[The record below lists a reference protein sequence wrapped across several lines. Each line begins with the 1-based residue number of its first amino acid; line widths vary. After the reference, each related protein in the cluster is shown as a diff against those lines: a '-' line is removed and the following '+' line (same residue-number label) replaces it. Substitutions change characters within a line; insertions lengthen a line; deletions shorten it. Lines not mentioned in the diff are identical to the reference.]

1 MIDEVVLVRHGR
13 TSYNLARRMQGQ
25 IDIPLDIV
33 GQWQADQT
41 GYALASRYYWAKASH
56 VAANPDLL
64 AQPGPGAPM
73 RASIDEYRGCAASR
87 RTMRVV
93 CSDLFRA
100 RRTAEAIAAPL
111 GLPVEPDARLRERS
125 FGRWEGMTRAEI
137 REMDAAA
144 YDSWK
149 AHTGGELAYGVEARE
164 AVGARGAAALEDY
177 VRSSAGEETPSTLM
191 VVSHGSWITCT
202 VQTLLGIADMAHLG
216 GMRNA
221 FWCRLTPHAIPG
233 IASGVDPDAR
243 GMGSISWDL
252 EEYNQGPVIAATCDW
267 ENGPEFLRNPSMPAW
282 RPIHS

>member
-1 MIDEVVLVRHGR
+1 MIDEVVVVRHGR

-41 GYALASRYYWAKASH
+41 AYALASRYYWAKASH
-56 VAANPDLL
+56 MAAHPELV
-64 AQPGPGAPM
+64 AQPGPEAPVC
-73 RASIDEYRGCAASR
+73 ASVDEYRECPAAG
-87 RTMRVV
+87 RTMRIV

-111 GLPVEPDARLRERS
+111 GLQVEPDPRLRERS

-137 REMDAAA
+137 REMDRAA

-149 AHTGGELAYGVEARE
+149 ARTGGELAYGVEPRE
-164 AVGARGAAALEDY
+164 HVGARGMGALEDY
-177 VRSSAGEETPSTLM
+177 VRASADDDAPSTLM

-202 VQTLLGIADMAHLG
+202 IQAMLGVRDMAGFG

-221 FWCRLTPHAIPG
+221 FWCRLTPRAG
-233 IASGVDPDAR
+233 AGD
-243 GMGSISWDL
+243 GSRMRIRWDL
-252 EEYNQGPVIAATCDW
+252 EEYNQGPAIAATCDW
-267 ENGPEFLRNPSMPAW
+267 ENGPEYLRNPSMPGW
-282 RPIHS
+282 RPIGA